1 MRRKILLPW
10 SFTDS
15 CTANPQSIFYIV
27 LFRKRHVCSSVSP
40 EQTCDWWT
48 TQEGYLAMY
57 KATGIG
63 GGWRN
68 FLDSLNSLNSLYF
81 FFLLTT
87 DVFSF
92 FAASKSVWKS
102 SVLSS
107 VNFIFRMSNL
117 RSWMWSLKPET
128 GASPRYFLC
137 FWKCK
142 FCCSLKLLSKVFS
155 CTCRLW
161 LYLLKK
167 WSLPRSNCFTSFSN
181 SKIIYL
187 KKNSTN

>member
-1 MRRKILLPW
+1 MRGKVLLPW

-15 CTANPQSIFYIV
+15 CTANPQSIFDII
-27 LFRKRHVCSSVSP
+27 LLWKRHVCPSISSKQP
-40 EQTCDWWT
+40 ILIDALPDI
-48 TQEGYLAMY
+48 YLAMY

-68 FLDSLNSLNSLYF
+68 CLDSLNSLNSLYF

-107 VNFIFRMSNL
+107 VNFILRMSNL
-117 RSWMWSLKPET
+117 RSWIWSLKLEI

-137 FWKCK
+137 FWECK
-142 FCCSLKLLSKVFS
+142 FCWSLKLLSKVFS

-167 WSLPRSNCFTSFSN
+167 WSLPRSSCFTSFSN
-181 SKIIYL
+181 SFNLKIFS
-187 KKNSTN
+187 K